1 MPLATLLLPA
11 ALLAAAAVAAGALGL
26 AGIDVGRQL
35 ASAAAWLGLVLGLAA
50 WFAGTRAPVEIAGAG
65 AVAVAPLDLQL
76 GPVTVL
82 FTVVILVPV
91 ALLLTFQPRSW
102 AAAATAALTAA
113 VALAT
118 LAAGSLVL
126 TGLGLS
132 ACAGLLLLLLRQES
146 PARTTHYW
154 LTLTG
159 AWLLLAWAGV
169 VLRVTAGTSSYGAVP
184 VTALGTPVFG
194 LLALASVLCAGL
206 WPWRTWVSE
215 AWARPRLEAGTFA
228 VALLVPLGF
237 YPLVRAYA
245 LGAGQ
250 WPSGPAGPVLAA
262 LGAATA
268 LGAGIR
274 AQASSTPRGFLAE
287 MVPLSAGVVL
297 LSLSLGTPLGLVA
310 ALTGLAGIGAVAG
323 VAPLVP
329 GGRGPATLVA
339 LLLCAGAPPAIV
351 FGGWLLAVQAALEA
365 GAAPAF
371 LGLAAAGAWLL
382 ALAAGARAVRL
393 PACPADSTGR
403 GSPAGTAVAAAAALA
418 SGVALTALI
427 ALLAIPAAA
436 TAMPGTG
443 GRGTLAGLAP
453 AAILSANSLGVSTA
467 SGGWAAV
474 LLAGPLVVAG
484 LAVVVAA
491 RALRRRG
498 GAPAPPESNVLVL
511 EPAPEPIFRPPLA
524 GLPERCLRLVAELR
538 LPAQYRS
545 LLRPGALERAVVE
558 GRPWFW
564 VAVTA
569 GLAFA
574 VTR

>member
-11 ALLAAAAVAAGALGL
+11 ALLAAAAAATGALGL

-35 ASAAAWLGLVLGLAA
+35 ASAAAWLGLGFGLAA
-50 WFAGTRAPVEIAGAG
+50 WLAGSRAPVEIAGAA
-65 AVAVAPLDLQL
+65 AVAVTSLDLQL

-82 FTVVILVPV
+82 FTIVILVPV

-113 VALAT
+113 VALVT

-132 ACAGLLLLLLRQES
+132 ACAGLVLLMLRQES
-146 PARTTHYW
+146 TARTTHYW
-154 LTLTG
+154 LALTG
-159 AWLLLAWAGV
+159 AWLLLLWAGV
-169 VLRVTAGTSSYGAVP
+169 VLRVTGGTSSYAAVP
-184 VTALGTPVFG
+184 VSALGTPVFG

-215 AWARPRLEAGTFA
+215 AWARPRLEAGTLA
-228 VALLVPLGF
+228 VALLVPLGI

-250 WPSGPAGPVLAA
+250 WPTGPAGPVLAT
-262 LGAATA
+262 LGAAAA
-268 LGAGIR
+268 LGAGVR
-274 AQASSTPRGFLAE
+274 AQAASTPRGFLAE
-287 MVPLSAGVVL
+287 MVPLGAGVVL

-323 VAPLVP
+323 LAPLVP
-329 GGRGPATLVA
+329 DNRGPLTLVA
-339 LLLCAGAPPAIV
+339 LLVCAGAPPAIV

-382 ALAAGARAVRL
+382 ALAAAARAARL
-393 PACPADSTGR
+393 PAEPADSAGR
-403 GSPAGTAVAAAAALA
+403 GSPAGAAAAVAVALA
-418 SGVALTALI
+418 SGVGLTALV

-436 TAMPGTG
+436 LVMSGSGA
-443 GRGTLAGLAP
+443 RATLAGLAP
-453 AAILSANSLGVSTA
+453 AAILSPGSLGVSTA
-467 SGGWAAV
+467 SGGWATV

-484 LAVVVAA
+484 LAVALAA

-498 GAPAPPESNVLVL
+498 RGPAPAKSNVLVL

-524 GLPERCLRLVAELR
+524 GLPERCLRVAAEFR

-564 VAVTA
+564 VAVTV
-569 GLAFA
+569 GLAFV